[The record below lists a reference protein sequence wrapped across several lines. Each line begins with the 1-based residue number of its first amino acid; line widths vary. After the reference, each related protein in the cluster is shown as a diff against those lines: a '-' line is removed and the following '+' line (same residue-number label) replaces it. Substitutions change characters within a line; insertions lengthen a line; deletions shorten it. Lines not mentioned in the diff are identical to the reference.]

1 MLVRGACFAVYFASV
16 VVAST
21 LMRVVSVSL
30 RSTTS
35 GRRSAAEWT
44 IIDGEKSSRRRFVD
58 VSSRRSTFRSCE
70 EHFRG
75 AERFRERL
83 PSP

>member
-1 MLVRGACFAVYFASV
+1 MLVRGACFAASV

-21 LMRVVSVSL
+21 LMCVVSVSL

-58 VSSRRSTFRSCE
+58 VFVAKV
-70 EHFRG
+70 HFS
-75 AERFRERL
+75 EL
-83 PSP
+83 